1 MMLLL
6 HLVVEKVHHFKFL
19 VTLKIKTNFDTLK
32 FILGFETWGIK
43 TGYLVFQ
50 GKALNT
56 FPLFF

>member
-6 HLVVEKVHHFKFL
+6 HLLFEKLHHFKFFSH
-19 VTLKIKTNFDTLK
+19 TENKDQFRYTKIH
-32 FILGFETWGIK
+32 TWFRDLGIK

>member
-6 HLVVEKVHHFKFL
+6 HLVVEKVPILSFS
-19 VTLKIKTNFDTLK
+19 VTLKIKTNFDILK
-32 FILGFETWGIK
+32 FILGSEAWGIK